1 MTAIPAARAAAG
13 SGSVTA
19 LPSTSKVP
27 ASGWYTPASIFT
39 SVDLPAPFS
48 PTRAWASPGYSSID
62 PSTSACTA
70 PNALAAC
77 RSTRIGAAPP
87 ESGGS
92 AVPGDWACGS
102 AAPGDWACGSA
113 APGDWACGSAAPGDW
128 ACGSAAPGD
137 WACTP
142 AFSPYRPPGDWA
154 RRSASSPDRPF
165 GPLEAAF
172 STRRSDRLRYRLDRL
187 PPGSPDVTVR

>member
-1 MTAIPAARAAAG
+1 MTAILAARAAAG

-92 AVPGDWACGS
+92 A
-102 AAPGDWACGSA
+102 APGDWACGSA
-113 APGDWACGSAAPGDW
+113 APGDWASGSAAPGDW
-128 ACGSAAPGD
+128 ASGSAAPGD
-137 WACTP
+137 WARTS
-142 AFSPYRPPGDWA
+142 AISPYRPPGDWA
-154 RRSASSPDRPF
+154 RRSASSPDRPS